1 MTTQRRVRVALLSL
15 HSCPLGR
22 PGTRDTGGMSIYV
35 KQVSRHLGQKGIAV
49 DVFTSHQEPEGPA
62 AMELGENVRL
72 IHLPSEA
79 PQPGGKLGLYPY
91 LSDLACAAHTFGREA
106 GLQYDLVHSHYW
118 LSGLAG
124 QVLAGW
130 WKVPH
135 ITMLHTSA
143 RAKNRALGSE
153 FETELRSESERE
165 ILSTADLIVAATKR
179 EERDLVELY
188 DAAPA
193 RIAVIPCGVDMEMF
207 QPHPKDWA
215 RSALGLNASRI
226 ILYVG
231 RLEPEKGLDL
241 LLDAVALMKDRDGL
255 TVLILGGGDQ
265 DGEEK
270 ERLGQRCHELG
281 ISENIRFQ
289 DAVEHRRMPI
299 YYSAADVCVLPSCY
313 ETFGLATLEA
323 MACGIPVIACRVGVM
338 AELAGNEGTIVLEE
352 RSPEALAAIL
362 SKTLRDTVFLEN
374 MAARIRHSVTEM
386 SWKSVSDRL
395 VSEYERL
402 VDDRQHSGS

>member
-1 MTTQRRVRVALLSL
+1 VLSL

-35 KQVSRHLGQKGIAV
+35 KQVSLHLGQKGIAV
-49 DVFTSHQEPEGPA
+49 DVFTSHQEPEGPEP
-62 AMELGENVRL
+62 MELGENVRL

-79 PQPGGKLGLYPY
+79 PQPGGKLGLYPH

-153 FETELRSESERE
+153 VETELRSESERE
-165 ILSTADLIVAATKR
+165 ILSTADLIVAATRK

-188 DAAPA
+188 DATPA
-193 RIAVIPCGVDMEMF
+193 KIAVIPCGVDMEMF
-207 QPHPKDWA
+207 QPHPKNWA
-215 RSALGLNASRI
+215 RSTLGLNASRI

-241 LLDAVALMKDRDGL
+241 LLDAVALMKDRGGL

-270 ERLGQRCHELG
+270 ERLGKRCHELG
-281 ISENIRFQ
+281 ISENVRPH
-289 DAVEHRRMPI
+289 DAVEHRQMPI
-299 YYSAADVCVLPSCY
+299 YYSAADICVLPSCY

-323 MACGIPVIACRVGVM
+323 MACGIPVIAGRVGVM
-338 AELAGNEGTIVLEE
+338 AELAGDDGTIVLEE
-352 RSPEALAAIL
+352 RSPENLAAIL
-362 SKTLRDTVFLEN
+362 SNALRDTVFLEN
-374 MAARIRHSVTEM
+374 MAARTRHSVMEM

-395 VSEYERL
+395 VLEYERTMEG
-402 VDDRQHSGS
+402 RQRLSTAS

>member
-35 KQVSRHLGQKGIAV
+35 NQVSRHLGKKGIAV

-62 AMELGENVRL
+62 AIELGENVRL
-72 IHLPSEA
+72 IHLPSDA
-79 PQPGGKLGLYPY
+79 SQPGGKLGLYPH

-106 GLQYDLVHSHYW
+106 GMQYDLVHSHYW

-143 RAKNRALGSE
+143 RAKNRALGSGV
-153 FETELRSESERE
+153 ETELRSESERE
-165 ILSTADLIVAATKR
+165 LLSTADLIVATTKK

-188 DAAPA
+188 DASPA
-193 RIAVIPCGVDMEMF
+193 KIAIIPCGVDMEMF
-207 QPHPKDWA
+207 RPHPKDWA
-215 RSALGLNASRI
+215 RLALGLNASRI

-281 ISENIRFQ
+281 ISENVRLH
-289 DAVEHRRMPI
+289 DAVEHRQMPI
-299 YYSAADVCVLPSCY
+299 YYNAADVCVLPSCY

-338 AELAGNEGTIVLEE
+338 AELAGHEGTIVLEE
-352 RSPEALAAIL
+352 RSPEALATIL
-362 SKTLRDTVFLEN
+362 SKTLQDTVFLEN
-374 MAARIRHSVTEM
+374 MAARIRHSVMEM